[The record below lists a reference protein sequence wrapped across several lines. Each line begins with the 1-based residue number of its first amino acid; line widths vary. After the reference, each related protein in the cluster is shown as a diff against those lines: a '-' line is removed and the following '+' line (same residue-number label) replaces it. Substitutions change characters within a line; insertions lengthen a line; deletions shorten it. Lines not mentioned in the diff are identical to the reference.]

1 MSPTHG
7 LALRR
12 EDSPPR
18 RVGATAPAPGGGR
31 GLPGPLARASWRHR
45 PAPGPTRGPE
55 RPRVPVG
62 SATVL
67 WGDPAHSPRGLP
79 GRARDGGR
87 CEDPAPGPTRG
98 RDPRSAAA
106 TPPPEVPDQVRD
118 GGRSWQDPLPGRG
131 VRNVETRSTTCPE
144 THKPESPRP

>member
-12 EDSPPR
+12 EGSPRR

-45 PAPGPTRGPE
+45 PAPGPTRG
-55 RPRVPVG
+55 
-62 SATVL
+62 
-67 WGDPAHSPRGLP
+67 
-79 GRARDGGR
+79 
-87 CEDPAPGPTRG
+87 
-98 RDPRSAAA
+98 RDPRSAAIA
-106 TPPPEVPDQVRD
+106 HPPEVPDQVRD
-118 GGRSWQDPLPGRG
+118 GGCSWQDPLPGRG

-144 THKPESPRP
+144 TYKPESPRP

>member
-12 EDSPPR
+12 EGGPRR

-31 GLPGPLARASWRHR
+31 GLPGPVARASWRHR

-67 WGDPAHSPRGLP
+67 WGDPA
-79 GRARDGGR
+79 
-87 CEDPAPGPTRG
+87 PGPTRG
-98 RDPRSAAA
+98 PDPRSAAIA
-106 TPPPEVPDQVRD
+106 PPPEVPDQVRD
-118 GGRSWQDPLPGRG
+118 GGCSWQDPLPGRG

-144 THKPESPRP
+144 TYKPESPRP